1 MKDQKLK
8 LRNLRVSENES
19 KKKGK
24 KKKSNSTRNRGLF
37 LGGMAIADGVAQG
50 VVIIRGHGG
59 SRHVSIRA
67 IRLGFC
73 IVALASC
80 LAIARLVSVDSV
92 AQRSIL
98 SPASEAARWLMGQRY
113 C

>member
-1 MKDQKLK
+1 MA
-8 LRNLRVSENES
+8 VS
-19 KKKGK
+19 
-24 KKKSNSTRNRGLF
+24 
-37 LGGMAIADGVAQG
+37 DGVAQG
-50 VVIIRGHGG
+50 VVIVRGHGG

-98 SPASEAARWLMGQRY
+98 SPASEAARWLMDKDIAEHVCKHKARYAQSDKVCGCTFAVAQRPAAE
-113 C
+113 